1 MPIVAGP
8 DLGFCERPWR
18 ITWGEQLIAK
28 PRGGYMDNLAF
39 WAIIG
44 AATLATILILAR
56 RMLSVSPEGTSDN
69 EAAMTSDM
77 KVYRDQLSELDRDI
91 ARGTVSKEDADRAR
105 VEISRRLLD
114 ADKAAKAREAA
125 KDTPEGLTRVTMG
138 VIAIILAAG
147 SFGLYWTIG
156 VPGAPD
162 FGRAKRIAISEEV
175 RQNRPSQEQA
185 EAQMPVWAGPPIDAP
200 ADYLELVDGLR
211 QAVAGRPEDPR
222 GLNLLAQHEAAL
234 GNMVAAREAMGQLL
248 VIKGDTATADDFAR
262 QAELMINAAGGFVSP
277 DAEAMLRAALERDPR
292 HPYARLNTG
301 LMFAQNGRPDLA
313 FRMWRRLLEE
323 GPTDADWWPVIRDQI
338 EDLAAL
344 AGEDYIPPA
353 APETDLSGPTADDIE
368 AASDM
373 SEEDR
378 AEMIQSMI
386 TRLSDRLAAY
396 GGTPAEWARL
406 IMALS
411 VVGETE
417 QAAEIYAE
425 AQSVFAT
432 QPEALTIVDRAAQ
445 QAGIAQ

>member
-1 MPIVAGP
+1 
-8 DLGFCERPWR
+8 
-18 ITWGEQLIAK
+18 
-28 PRGGYMDNLAF
+28 MDNLAF

-44 AATLATILILAR
+44 AATLATILVLAR
-56 RMLSVSPEGTSDN
+56 CLLAVSSGDTSKD
-69 EAAMTSDM
+69 EAEMTSDM

-91 ARGTVSKEDADRAR
+91 ARGTLSKEDADRAR

-114 ADKAAKAREAA
+114 ADKAAKARKAA
-125 KDTPEGLTRVTMG
+125 QDTPKGLTRVTMG
-138 VIAIILAAG
+138 LIAIILAAG

-162 FGRAKRIAISEEV
+162 YGRAKRIAISDEV
-175 RQNRPSQEQA
+175 RQNRPSQGQA
-185 EAQMPVWAGPPIDAP
+185 EAQMPVWGGPPIDAP

-211 QAVAGRPEDPR
+211 KAVEGRPDDPR
-222 GLNLLAQHEAAL
+222 GLDLLATHEAAL
-234 GNMVAAREAMGQLL
+234 GNMVAARKAMGQLL
-248 VIKGDTATADDFAR
+248 DIKGDTATPDDYAR

-277 DAEAMLRAALERDPR
+277 DAEAMLRAALERDPT
-292 HPYARLNTG
+292 HAFARFYTG

-323 GPTDADWWPVIRDQI
+323 GPTDAEWWPAIRDQI
-338 EDLAAL
+338 GDLAAL

-353 APETDLSGPTADDIE
+353 APETDLSGPSADDI
-368 AASDM
+368 AAAEDM

-411 VVGETE
+411 VVGETD
-417 QAAEIYAE
+417 QAAAIYAE

-432 QPEALTIVDRAAQ
+432 QPEALTIVTRAAQ
-445 QAGIAQ
+445 QAGIAE